1 MRELSA
7 MFIKAKK
14 KRVYKDMTEFEDL
27 LKKIIKSDSNLE
39 LDWDDGAGEEWA
51 MIIKTNVG
59 IVCMLNIRIGIGF
72 IRKMELSSKTLI
84 ILNPLFLVD
93 VLDYTSEIWC
103 MDLEKIEKQ
112 IPEICCE
119 GCTDVIDVTKMSLHD
134 LYFVSV

>member
-1 MRELSA
+1 MRELSEI
-7 MFIKAKK
+7 FIQAKK

-27 LKKIIKSDSNLE
+27 LKKIIESDSNLQ

-51 MIIKTNVG
+51 MIIKTQVG

-72 IRKMELSSKTLI
+72 IRKMELSSETLI
-84 ILNPLFLVD
+84 VLNSLFLVD

-103 MDLEKIEKQ
+103 MNLEKQ
-112 IPEICCE
+112 IPEISCE